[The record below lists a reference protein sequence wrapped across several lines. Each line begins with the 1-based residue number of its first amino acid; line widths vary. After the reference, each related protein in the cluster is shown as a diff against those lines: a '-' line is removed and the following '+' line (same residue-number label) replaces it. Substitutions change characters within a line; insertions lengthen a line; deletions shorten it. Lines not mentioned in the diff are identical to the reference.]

1 MWGRVIV
8 PISIYWRDMKFYNV
22 KDDYIRFIRE
32 YDNKVAVNKRESR
45 PYVGIILEVDGIKY
59 YAPFTSP
66 KPKHQKMRNGKD
78 FRKIHDGKY
87 GAINFNNMIPVPDEA
102 VLLMDIDN
110 EPDEQYRRLL
120 QNQYRSVKKDTDAI
134 IKTARNLR
142 TLVLKDDS
150 ELTTYDRNIKTR
162 CCNLA
167 LLESVYKNYK

>member
-1 MWGRVIV
+1 
-8 PISIYWRDMKFYNV
+8 MKFYNV